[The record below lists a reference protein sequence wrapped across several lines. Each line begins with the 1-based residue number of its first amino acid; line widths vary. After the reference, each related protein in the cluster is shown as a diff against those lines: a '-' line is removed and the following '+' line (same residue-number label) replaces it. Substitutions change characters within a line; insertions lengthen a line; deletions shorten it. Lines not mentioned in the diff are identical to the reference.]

1 MRGIRKSYLG
11 VAAALGLMILGWSC
25 AKESPSISGQLSRK
39 SFESWVEKYAP
50 AAYANP
56 YKDIYIEYIK
66 RSESGSRPVLGYS
79 WLTLNYTGKLLDG
92 TVFTTRVDS
101 VSRRIGTFAYTTH
114 YCDDFVEYSSTS
126 TKLCE
131 GLRQA
136 FERLRVGDSVRIY
149 IPYDKGYTS
158 SMGTTSAYLSSSTA
172 YTSLPIVFELG
183 FNASTTEPF
192 VWERDSALRYAQQ
205 NWGTDFSTDTVGM
218 YRHMVKTN
226 PEGNEI
232 TADSTV
238 SVYYE
243 EYFMDGFLASTN
255 IDTVAAKWNVYDSS
269 GETSYDAMTVQPA
282 SGANYSEHKA
292 IFIAVEH
299 MRKGEVADIVTVS
312 SWAQGDSGNTNQTP
326 EVLPYQPMRYRIYVV
341 DDTQEDE
348 EEGSENLTE

>member
-1 MRGIRKSYLG
+1 MKQYIGKILQEGEDGIELSLKFGTNEMEIQSALQIGPRQMVIEILRIIRRRDVP
-11 VAAALGLMILGWSC
+11 VA
-25 AKESPSISGQLSRK
+25 
-39 SFESWVEKYAP
+39 
-50 AAYANP
+50 
-56 YKDIYIEYIK
+56 
-66 RSESGSRPVLGYS
+66 
-79 WLTLNYTGKLLDG
+79 LD
-92 TVFTTRVDS
+92 V
-101 VSRRIGTFAYTTH
+101 
-114 YCDDFVEYSSTS
+114 
-126 TKLCE
+126 K
-131 GLRQA
+131 
-136 FERLRVGDSVRIY
+136 Y
-149 IPYDKGYTS
+149 IPYDKGYSS
-158 SMGTTSAYLSSSTA
+158 SMGTTSAYLSSTS

-192 VWERDSALRYAQQ
+192 IWERDSALRYAQQ

-218 YRHMVKTN
+218 FRHMVKTN

-269 GETSYDAMTVQPA
+269 GETSYDPMVVQPA

-326 EVLPYQPMRYRIYVV
+326 EVLPYQPMRYRIYIV

-348 EEGSENLTE
+348 EEGSEDLTE